1 MNAKRLIVTMV
12 FAIILIGFFIWII
25 GVFID
30 DAGRKNR
37 IWREQSQKVTDA
49 INYIDAQNY
58 DIMYYGED
66 LKGPKAFTPR
76 HIYNFEPDSLQGP
89 DGLPEHVG
97 HVIII
102 NDITEKAPIE
112 AEEWNHLRTLL
123 QRENYVIIYL
133 GSSQLKKMQDAGF
146 FFDVYPEWTKS
157 IIFWNSGK
165 DMEIGFADDSSI
177 VPEVVRE
184 GLTPEQTPVYTMIM
198 KMQSNH
204 YI

>member
-30 DAGRKNR
+30 DAARKNR

-49 INYIDAQNY
+49 MNYIDSKKY
-58 DIMYYGED
+58 DVMFYGDE
-66 LKGPKAFTPR
+66 LNAPKAFIARRINDFDP
-76 HIYNFEPDSLQGP
+76 ESLTGP

-97 HVIII
+97 HMIII
-102 NDITEKAPIE
+102 NDINGNSPIE
-112 AEEWNHLRTLL
+112 AGEWNRLHTLL
-123 QRENYVIIYL
+123 LHENYVIIYL

-146 FFDVYPEWTKS
+146 FFDVYPESTRS
-157 IIFWNSGK
+157 VVFWDSGK
-165 DMEIGFADDSSI
+165 GMEIGFADDASI

-184 GLTPEQTPVYTMIM
+184 GLTPEQLPVYTMLM
-198 KMQSNH
+198 KIQKDH